1 MTTSGKMMAPDRDDD
16 AKFHASVEES
26 KQANAVAVTL
36 VGIATIGGYVLL
48 AHDLGAGFGIVVGIL
63 LLCAGTF
70 LGVLRGPVGRAWARK
85 IDASHDGG
93 SAGEIDALHARIE
106 ELEAGQQRLAE
117 LEERVD
123 FAERLLTRGRNE
135 PAATDKAP

>member
-1 MTTSGKMMAPDRDDD
+1 MTTSGKMTAADRDED
-16 AKFHASVEES
+16 AKVSVAAEES
-26 KQANAVAVTL
+26 KQASAVAGTL
-36 VGIATIGGYVLL
+36 VGIAVVGGYVILS
-48 AHDLGAGFGIVVGIL
+48 HDLGAGFAIVVGIL

-106 ELEAGQQRLAE
+106 ELEAGQQRLTE
-117 LEERVD
+117 IEERLD
-123 FAERLLTRGRNE
+123 FAERLLTRGRD
-135 PAATDKAP
+135 AQVTSDKAP

>member
-1 MTTSGKMMAPDRDDD
+1 MTISGKMTAADKDDD
-16 AKFHASVEES
+16 AKLRQSAEES
-26 KQANAVAVTL
+26 KQAGAVAGTL
-36 VGIATIGGYVLL
+36 VGIAVVGGYVVL

-106 ELEAGQQRLAE
+106 ELEAGQQRLTD
-117 LEERVD
+117 LEERLD
-123 FAERLLTRGRNE
+123 FAERLLTRGRDE
-135 PAATDKAP
+135 QVSTDRAP